1 MKFPY
6 EMYPWQEQMLSFL
19 YASNNRDVIIESPT
33 GSGKTI
39 VSLYYALEK
48 FPDKVIIY
56 LTRTNSQGENLV
68 REAKALGTSKVMSFL
83 GRGEMCLF
91 KSSGNEMSQGDP
103 AEQSQYC
110 RNLIERQK
118 KSGDGCPYSPDYDGQ
133 WPLNIMSQTDF
144 LRLGNQDF
152 CPYYAQK
159 KLLESSKVIVT
170 TYSFLLNSFIR
181 ERFIEWIGVEPG
193 DIVIIADEAHNIPD
207 LIREMFSLKLSGNNF
222 KNCRK
227 ELDQYGDYRIG
238 NIYTSF
244 VFEYL
249 EEAFQ
254 NILKEGDRVI
264 RPEDIRDE
272 LMSVFQMNSNEIK
285 RILMAVAEYGLSIKE
300 SKANENRLPRSYIY
314 NTSNL
319 LLKMME
325 DDGDYNVRIVHSEEP
340 GFISIL
346 YLETY
351 EMLKFLRNFHKVIF
365 ISGTISPFYKFKNEM
380 GIENSDDLTVRT
392 DYLENNL
399 KVLFVN
405 DVTSKYTSKELN
417 IKIMRDYIQKIIQ
430 NIERNKVIFCTS
442 YEQLNYFLEADIE
455 GRIFFER
462 KGMNNEEFKK
472 LIDTYRVKGGSLF
485 AVINGRISEG
495 IDLPGK
501 LLELAVIAGIPY
513 PAPSPETSSLEL
525 FYDMKF
531 RRGWEYAYEAVA
543 ATRLRQAIGRL
554 IRKPSDR
561 GVAIILDSRARH
573 FKKYLPN
580 LYLSS
585 NVVDDSI
592 NFLNQ

>member
-6 EMYPWQEQMLSFL
+6 EMYSWQEQILSFL
-19 YASNNRDVIIESPT
+19 YSSTQRDVIIESPT

-39 VSLYYALEK
+39 ISLFYALEK
-48 FPDKVIIY
+48 FPDRVIIY
-56 LTRTNSQGENLV
+56 LTRTNSQSENLI
-68 REAKALGTSKVMSFL
+68 REAKALGITKVMTFL

-91 KSSGNEMSQGDP
+91 RSSGDEMSQGDP
-103 AEQSQYC
+103 TEQSQYC

-133 WPLNIMSQTDF
+133 WPENIMSQADF
-144 LRLGNQDF
+144 LKLGDEDF

-170 TYSFLLNSFIR
+170 TYSFMLNPFVR
-181 ERFIEWIGVEPG
+181 ERFLEWIGRNPE
-193 DIVIIADEAHNIPD
+193 DIVVICDEAHNIPD

-222 KNCRK
+222 KNCKK

-238 NIYTSF
+238 NIYSSF

-249 EEAFQ
+249 EEAFH
-254 NILKEGDRVI
+254 NILKEGDRII
-264 RPEDIRDE
+264 RPEDLRDE
-272 LMSVFQMNSNEIK
+272 LMSVFQMNSNDIR
-285 RILMAVAEYGLSIKE
+285 RILMTLSEYGLSIKE
-300 SKANENRLPRSYIY
+300 SKANEKRLPRSYIF

-319 LLKMME
+319 VLKMME
-325 DDGDYNVRIVHSEEP
+325 DDEDYNVRIVHSEEP

-351 EMLKFLRNFHKVIF
+351 EMLKFFRDFNKVIY

-392 DYLENNL
+392 DYLESNL
-399 KVLFVN
+399 KVMFVN
-405 DVTSKYTSKELN
+405 DVTSRYSSKDMNFENMRNYIKRIVEN
-417 IKIMRDYIQKIIQ
+417 ID
-430 NIERNKVIFCTS
+430 RNKIIFCTS
-442 YEQLNYFLEADIE
+442 YEQLNYFLEADID

-462 KGMNNEEFKK
+462 KGMSNDEFRK
-472 LIDTYRVKGGSLF
+472 LIDAYRNKGGSLF

-531 RRGWEYAYEAVA
+531 KKGWEYAYETVA

-554 IRKPSDR
+554 IRKPTDK

-573 FKKYLPN
+573 FKRYLPN

-585 NVVDDSI
+585 NIVDDSI